1 MKEKYIR
8 AIRDMLE
15 EMTER
20 EVKFVYA
27 IAQLVFI
34 QTKE

>member
-1 MKEKYIR
+1 MKEKYIK